1 MVLEDEANH
10 YVRNVL
16 RLKKGFRLTLFDG
29 EGTECPAV
37 IEAFGRDETRLRLGH
52 PQKVDRE
59 SPLRI
64 HLVLG
69 ISRGERMDLA
79 IQKAVELG
87 VNRITPLLSEYCVVR
102 LDAEKREVRLQHWAR
117 VIQSACEQSG
127 RNQLPIIDAPI
138 AMDGWISREA
148 PLKQGIFLDPRG
160 EKNLSDLPGEIDDLM
175 LMIGPEGGFSEAE
188 REMALEAGAIAIR
201 LGPRVLRTE
210 TAVIAAIASV
220 QSLLGDLSGKRNA

>member
-16 RLKKGFRLTLFDG
+16 RLKKGFRLTVFDG